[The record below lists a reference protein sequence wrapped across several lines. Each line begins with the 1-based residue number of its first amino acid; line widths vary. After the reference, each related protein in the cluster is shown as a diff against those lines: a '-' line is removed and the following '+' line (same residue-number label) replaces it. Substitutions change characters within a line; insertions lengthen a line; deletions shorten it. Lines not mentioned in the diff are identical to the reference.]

1 MNHHDCNDENLSPEY
16 YHLNESNTQGMAAVQ
31 IFPLLRDRVLFLP
44 PEISRPGGEIL
55 AWGLFTKE
63 SLLYSLS
70 SHHQE
75 HQMYGSTMF
84 FFFNYFSIFFKHL
97 SWFVYNS
104 KTVAFSIDMWRT
116 RSVITHYKG
125 GACLASAERSI
136 YFWPL
141 TVYKNVTGPFSRGAL
156 NNW

>member
-1 MNHHDCNDENLSPEY
+1 MIATMKIYLQNIITWMKATRKGWQRCKYFPFSEI
-16 YHLNESNTQGMAAVQ
+16 ESYFCPQKYPGQGV
-31 IFPLLRDRVLFLP
+31 RYWRGDFLP
-44 PEISRPGGEIL
+44 RSHFCTLSRAITRNIKCMDL
-55 AWGLFTKE
+55 
-63 SLLYSLS
+63 
-70 SHHQE
+70 QC
-75 HQMYGSTMF
+75 F
-84 FFFNYFSIFFKHL
+84 FFFLNYFSIFFKHL

-116 RSVITHYKG
+116 RSVITHCKG